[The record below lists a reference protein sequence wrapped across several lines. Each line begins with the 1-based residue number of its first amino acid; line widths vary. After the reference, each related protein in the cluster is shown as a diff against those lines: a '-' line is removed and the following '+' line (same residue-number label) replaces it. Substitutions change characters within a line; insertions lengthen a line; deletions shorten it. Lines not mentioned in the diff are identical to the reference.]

1 MPDLTDAELAALI
14 AECGDWSNAR
24 YAERSITELCN
35 DVSAALR
42 AYQALRAQPAWRPID
57 SAPKDGTVII
67 AMGDGYEFPQSIYWH
82 ATGDRGQWVAT
93 WDHDIFT
100 DATHWMPSP
109 PQEPP
114 A

>member
-1 MPDLTDAELAALI
+1 MPDMTDAELAALI
-14 AECGDWSNAR
+14 AKFDDWCKRDLPEIPSFVQVA
-24 YAERSITELCN
+24 
-35 DVSAALR
+35 AALR
-42 AYQALRAQPAWRPID
+42 AYQALRAQTRWRPID